1 MTDSDEEQL
10 NATMAT
16 MKVNLSD
23 IKKTLNSSSL
33 LSEAQADITTLDQVR
48 LNVTLAQTLNDLH
61 AIFVNLCNKGDRGAI
76 YNNDDDDDDGGDND
90 DDAAAKL
97 LLSSGDASNDN
108 DDDGDDN
115 ARRGNKRSHKIF
127 AERKRIREY
136 FRKALAAEERYKREH
151 DLITKKLALERKKRA
166 FKEELAQKE
175 QKKKRVAPATV
186 KN

>member
-90 DDAAAKL
+90 DD
-97 LLSSGDASNDN
+97 
-108 DDDGDDN
+108 GDDN